1 MTDLSDRQ
9 RALLTYL
16 DAYIQEHGYPPSIRE
31 MARAVGIRSTNG
43 VAYQLHM
50 LEAKGYLERDTDGA
64 PARAMR
70 LTAKARPGSPIRR
83 EARFVPLVGRVAAGL
98 PVGAE
103 EVREGE
109 IVVDRDLV
117 TGEGPFYA
125 LRVQGESMVDDGI
138 LSGDVVVVRSQDHAR
153 ERDIV
158 VAVVD
163 GETTVKRLH
172 RDAGRWWLVPAN
184 RDMRAFPVPSDGS
197 GRIAGV
203 VVGLYRR
210 IA

>member
-1 MTDLSDRQ
+1 MNDLSDRQ
-9 RALLTYL
+9 RALLSYL
-16 DAYIQEHGYPPSIRE
+16 EAYIHAHGYPPSIRE

-43 VAYQLHM
+43 VAYQLRV

-70 LTAKARPGSPIRR
+70 LTSLATPGTVQPRT
-83 EARFVPLVGRVAAGL
+83 VPLVGWVAAGL
-98 PVGAE
+98 PVGVE

-109 IVVDRDLV
+109 VVVDSALAS
-117 TGEGPFYA
+117 GEGPFYA
-125 LRVQGESMVDDGI
+125 LRVQGDSMVDDGI
-138 LSGDVVVVRSQDHAR
+138 LSGDIVVVRSQDHAG
-153 ERDIV
+153 ERDVV

-172 RDAGRWWLVPAN
+172 RDGERWWLVPAN
-184 RDMRAFPVPSDGS
+184 REMQPFPVPDDGS
-197 GRIAGV
+197 ARIAGV
-203 VVGLYRR
+203 VVGLCRR